1 MISFSYSYSYPTKNI
16 TVLLFCYEVFL
27 YILV

>member
-16 TVLLFCYEVFL
+16 TVLHFCNELFL
-27 YILV
+27 DILV